1 MTAPASLVKVLLLA
15 TACLLMHGCGSGSSV
30 DVQQW
35 IAEQK
40 LNVQPLATQITEPK
54 KFSPAPYVPQGDLD
68 PFNKE
73 KLVRSLRQEA
83 ASSPQAQ
90 LINPELARRKEALE
104 AFPLDSMEMVGSM
117 SRAGKPVALIK
128 IQNTLY
134 SVRPGQYLGPNFG
147 RVTRI
152 TPSEVVLREL
162 VEEGAGE
169 WVERMVSLQIQER
182 SP

>member
-1 MTAPASLVKVLLLA
+1 
-15 TACLLMHGCGSGSSV
+15 
-30 DVQQW
+30 
-35 IAEQK
+35 
-40 LNVQPLATQITEPK
+40 
-54 KFSPAPYVPQGDLD
+54 
-68 PFNKE
+68 
-73 KLVRSLRQEA
+73 
-83 ASSPQAQ
+83 
-90 LINPELARRKEALE
+90 
-104 AFPLDSMEMVGSM
+104 MEMVGSM

-134 SVRPGQYLGPNFG
+134 SVRLGQYLGPNFG

-152 TPSEVVLREL
+152 TSSEVVLREL